1 MTETSTTTGA
11 RAHARAMGG
20 TVVKAM
26 PTVPASRA
34 VDLPAGVEPTAV
46 IWDEVLDS
54 GEYAAHRLPRDAML
68 RLTDVGGDACAHVI
82 IHNALNTAERLNL
95 ADTVKVQWQ
104 AYPTTGAQLL
114 SDMGRVLMTIADDTS
129 ARHDTLCGAPL
140 GLVRDRFVVAVA
152 KAGLARRDIPPS
164 MSFFKGVRVDPSGAL
179 VLDALTSAAGR
190 YVDLYAELDV
200 HVVVVNAPHVL
211 DEREVDASPLRITAW
226 NGRSRPA
233 AASPATPERERALLN
248 TEDWRAGLD

>member
-11 RAHARAMGG
+11 REHARAMAG

-34 VDLPAGVEPTAV
+34 VDLPPGVEPSAV

-68 RLTDVGGDACAHVI
+68 RLTDLDGDACAHVI
-82 IHNALNTAERLNL
+82 MHNALHTAERLNL

-129 ARHDTLCGAPL
+129 RRHDTLCGAPL
-140 GLVRDRFVVAVA
+140 GLVRDRFVVAAA
-152 KAGLARRDIPPS
+152 KAGLDRRDIPPS

-179 VLDALTSAAGR
+179 MLDPPPSVAGA

-200 HVVVVNAPHVL
+200 HVAIVNAPHAL
-211 DEREVDASPLRITAW
+211 DDRDVDASPLRITAW

-233 AASPATPERERALLN
+233 TARPDTPERERALLN
-248 TEDWRAGLD
+248 TEDWLAGLD